1 VTDVSRKRDR
11 DFAVIVTD
19 GRDVVWIVEGSLAAF
34 CESERACPK
43 KDYPCARY
51 ETYSDTGTVPD

>member
-1 VTDVSRKRDR
+1 MTDVSRKRDR

-19 GRDVVWIVEGSLAAF
+19 GWCAVWIVEGSLAAF
-34 CESERACPK
+34 FESERACPR

-51 ETYSDTGTVPD
+51 ETYFDTDTART